1 LFQEKKTIREK
12 SILPSRV
19 HAGIAKTAQPSGLDG
34 RGQDEYSIKTGSAGH
49 SWAIRPRPPEAIEFG
64 EVAAVLEV
72 TRETATALRHSAA
85 SKYLQLAERF
95 TRGLESVNSF
105 DPRFQVNSFGL
116 DAKLEF

>member
-1 LFQEKKTIREK
+1 MARDLNRNKNTESVLFQEKKTIREK

-85 SKYLQLAERF
+85 RNIFSLQRGSREASKA
-95 TRGLESVNSF
+95 
-105 DPRFQVNSFGL
+105 
-116 DAKLEF
+116 